1 MVRKISVDEL
11 TWLVTKALQKA
22 NPSGQSRIAVAI
34 VPDKSHGWRVVV
46 ANRSRARLTATIRE
60 ELVKVEKQLKR
71 EYRLAF

>member
-46 ANRSRARLTATIRE
+46 ANRSRARLSATIRQK
-60 ELVKVEKQLKR
+60 LVKVEKQLKQ
-71 EYRLAF
+71 EYRLTF

>member
-1 MVRKISVDEL
+1 MVRKISADEL
-11 TWLVTKALQKA
+11 TWLVTKELQKA

-46 ANRSRARLTATIRE
+46 ANRSRARLSAAIRQ

-71 EYRLAF
+71 EYRLAL